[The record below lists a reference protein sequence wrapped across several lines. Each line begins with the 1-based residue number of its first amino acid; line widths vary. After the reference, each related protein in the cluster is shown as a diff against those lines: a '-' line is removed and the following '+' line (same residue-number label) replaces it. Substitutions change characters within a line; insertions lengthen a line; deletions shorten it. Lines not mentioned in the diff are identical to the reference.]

1 MTEVGEGVAVVVAAM
16 QEPQKC
22 QYEPAN
28 TSWKCKLAG
37 SSESLAKNLTDHC
50 GILKPSTPTS
60 VKDVSSTSWPCQA
73 HHLIPWQQLQSHPV
87 TQWVAQSP
95 PEVAGKVLKDN
106 DYSVDHGNNGKFMP
120 YASSL
125 AEWGTATTAQ
135 KRKLVEAVMGAAGIQ
150 LHQGPH
156 SYKSYGVGES
166 GYKTRV
172 KEYLDRI
179 HANSLDHIQVAKCQD
194 CQSKSQDGKVPP
206 RRNVVTFLD
215 KASERLEVDINLG
228 RVFVSRRAAEF
239 VAAGGVVG

>member
-1 MTEVGEGVAVVVAAM
+1 MTEVGEGVAVVVATM
-16 QEPQKC
+16 EQPQKC
-22 QYEPAN
+22 QYEPPD
-28 TSWKCKLAG
+28 TDWKCKLEG
-37 SSESLAKNLTDHC
+37 SSESLAHNITDHC
-50 GILKPSTPTS
+50 GIVKPSTPAS
-60 VKDVSSTSWPCQA
+60 VQDVSSSSWPCQA
-73 HHLIPWQQLQSHPV
+73 HHLIPWQQLKSHPV

-95 PEVAGKVLKDN
+95 PEAAGKLLKDN

-120 YASSL
+120 YASAL
-125 AEWGTATTAQ
+125 TEWSTASATQ

-179 HANSLDHIQVAKCQD
+179 NANSLDHAEECPECKE
-194 CQSKSQDGKVPP
+194 KSQADQVPP

-215 KASERLEVDINLG
+215 KVSERLEVDINLA
-228 RVFVSRRAAEF
+228 RIFVSRRAAEF
-239 VAAGGVVG
+239 VAAGGVTG